1 VRRGSVLLIVVGCLL
16 VPLADLGVWIQ
27 RVVLDTDEFTALAD
41 DLLARRAVR
50 DGLAAEIVDQLEQAQ
65 PGIDT
70 VAVAL
75 RPLISDALETPAF
88 TNLFAE
94 AIAGVHDQLVDGAD
108 QLSLDLD
115 PSLALVTEEV
125 RQVAP
130 EVADRIPSGAAI
142 GDIVL
147 VRRSQAPYLW
157 AGVDAARWGSLV
169 AIVVAFGLL
178 ALGVA
183 LARRWPLAL
192 GVAGVGVVATSLLFL
207 ALVAAAQ
214 VYATRWVGVAVDRAA
229 FRATWDVFQRS
240 LMVQTLLVAL
250 VGVAAAAVGF
260 LIELGSTR
268 PTRAQAGVSR

>member
-1 VRRGSVLLIVVGCLL
+1 VRRGVVLLIVVGCLL
-16 VPLADLGVWIQ
+16 VPLADLGVWVR

-41 DLLARRAVR
+41 DLLARKAVR
-50 DGLAAEIVDQLEQAQ
+50 DGLAAEIVEQLEQAQ
-65 PGIDT
+65 PAIGRIR
-70 VAVAL
+70 VSL
-75 RPLISDALETPAF
+75 RPLVSEALATPAF
-88 TNLFAE
+88 GELFAE
-94 AIAGVHDQLVDGAD
+94 EIAGVHDQLVDGAD

-115 PSLALVTEEV
+115 PALVLVTEQV
-125 RQVAP
+125 RRVAP
-130 EVADRIPSGAAI
+130 EVAAVIPSGAAL

-157 AGVDAARWGSLV
+157 AGVEAARWGSLA

-192 GVAGVGVVATSLLFL
+192 GVAGVGVLVGSLLFL
-207 ALVAAAQ
+207 ALVAAAEAY
-214 VYATRWVGVAVDRAA
+214 VTRWVGVAVDRAA
-229 FRATWDVFQRS
+229 FRASWDVFERS

-250 VGVAAAAVGF
+250 VGVAAAAAGF

-268 PTRAQAGVSR
+268 SVSR